1 MAIFLNFTLFY
12 IKTPELLSGEE
23 GRGED
28 LAGKT
33 RMNRTVNRKKKKGKK
48 SERNVGDLWAE
59 KRITVIKVGYPGNGL
74 CVTWTVDVQGVALF

>member
-33 RMNRTVNRKKKKGKK
+33 RMNRTVNRKKKKRKK
-48 SERNVGDLWAE
+48 VRKKCGASLG
-59 KRITVIKVGYPGNGL
+59 
-74 CVTWTVDVQGVALF
+74 